1 MQAKILIV
9 DDDPSTLALEERI
22 LQREGYQVLIAVNGL
37 QALREAMAEE
47 PNLIILDLM
56 LPGMDGFEIC
66 ECLRNSQETSSVPVL
81 VLSAKGR
88 EVDKTAALESGADAY
103 LAKPVSVSR
112 LLGQVEDMLA
122 QKEECGS

>member
-1 MQAKILIV
+1 MQTKILIV

-22 LQREGYQVLIAVNGL
+22 LQREGYQVLIAFNGL

-47 PNLIILDLM
+47 PNLIILDIM

-66 ECLRNSQETSSVPVL
+66 ECLRNRQETSNVPVL
-81 VLSAKGR
+81 VLSAKGS

-112 LLGQVEDMLA
+112 LIGQVKDMLA
-122 QKEECGS
+122 RKEGCIS